1 MSPSH
6 FQAGSGDLR
15 TRLSAFLP
23 QLAQANKVLEDG
35 QEIHNMEDVEED
47 EQHIEMN
54 LGLGVLEEKYDNG
67 DGSSSED
74 PSDVDDDTGQQ
85 EDLPA
90 SSGTA
95 KRRKEHTNSDIMG
108 DLLGKP
114 MEERKVGIEDLG

>member
-54 LGLGVLEEKYDNG
+54 LGLGVLEEK
-67 DGSSSED
+67 
-74 PSDVDDDTGQQ
+74 
-85 EDLPA
+85 
-90 SSGTA
+90 
-95 KRRKEHTNSDIMG
+95 
-108 DLLGKP
+108 
-114 MEERKVGIEDLG
+114 